1 MKLFLVIVAMVWAGA
16 GYAADQPAAVPAS
29 SLSGKV
35 LEVKHADSYTY
46 LRLKTKDGEMWAA
59 TSRAAIAKG
68 AEVQLD
74 HVMVMTNFQSKAL
87 NRKFDQIVFGDLA
100 GAGGSTRSAD
110 MAAAH
115 AGVQGM
121 PGAPAAA
128 EVKVAKATGAN
139 ARTVAE
145 VITGK
150 TTLKDKPVLIRG
162 KVVKYNPGILGRNW
176 IHLADGTG
184 TAAARTND
192 VLVTSSG
199 ETKVGAV
206 VLVKGTVRTDQDF
219 GAGYAYPVMIEAT
232 ELSGK

>member
-1 MKLFLVIVAMVWAGA
+1 MKLLLIVMAMLWAGA
-16 GYAADQPAAVPAS
+16 GYAADQPAAAPAS

-35 LEVKHADSYTY
+35 LEVQQAGSFTY
-46 LRLKTKDGEMWAA
+46 LRIKTKDGEMWAA
-59 TSRAAIAKG
+59 TSRAPVVKG

-74 HVMVMTNFQSKAL
+74 HVIVMTNFQSKAL

-115 AGVQGM
+115 AGVQGA

-128 EVKVAKATGAN
+128 EVKVPKASGAN

-145 VITGK
+145 VVTGK
-150 TTLKDKPVLIRG
+150 ATLKDKPVLIRG
-162 KVVKYNPGILGRNW
+162 KVVKYNPGILGKNW

-206 VLVKGTVRTDQDF
+206 VLVKGTVRTDKDF
-219 GAGYAYPVMIEAT
+219 GAGYAYSVMIEAS
-232 ELSGK
+232 ELSSK